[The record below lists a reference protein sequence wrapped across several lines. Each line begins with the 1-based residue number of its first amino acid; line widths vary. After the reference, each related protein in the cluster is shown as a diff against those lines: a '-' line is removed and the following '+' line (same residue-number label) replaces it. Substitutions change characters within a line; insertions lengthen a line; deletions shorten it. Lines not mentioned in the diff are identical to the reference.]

1 MNHLLMSSSSPD
13 GTVFPLL
20 ALSRQ
25 PETVSKSSIV
35 AEPKTYTT
43 QEVMDKLGLQ
53 NPARL
58 HQAKNDNKPYLHESS
73 RQSDLRVVLPI
84 KRNTWMI
91 FSPC

>member
-1 MNHLLMSSSSPD
+1 MSSSSPD
-13 GTVFPLL
+13 GAVFPLF
-20 ALSRQ
+20 ARSRQ
-25 PETVSKSSIV
+25 LQTTSKALIES
-35 AEPKTYTT
+35 EPQTYTT
-43 QEVMDKLGLQ
+43 QEVVDKLGLQ

>member
-1 MNHLLMSSSSPD
+1 MSSPSPD
-13 GTVFPLL
+13 GAVFPLF

-25 PETVSKSSIV
+25 SQTISKSLV
-35 AEPKTYTT
+35 ELEPQTYTT
-43 QEVMDKLGLQ
+43 QEVVDKLGLQ

-73 RQSDLRVVLPI
+73 QTSDLRLVLPI

>member
-1 MNHLLMSSSSPD
+1 MSSSSPD
-13 GTVFPLL
+13 GAVFPLL

-25 PETVSKSSIV
+25 PETVSKSIV
-35 AEPKTYTT
+35 PEPKTYTT

-58 HQAKNDNKPYLHESS
+58 HQAKNENKPYLHESS
-73 RQSDLRVVLPI
+73 QKSDLRLVLPI

>member
-1 MNHLLMSSSSPD
+1 MSSSSPD
-13 GTVFPLL
+13 DGAVFPLF
-20 ALSRQ
+20 ARSRQ
-25 PETVSKSSIV
+25 PQTISKALIES
-35 AEPKTYTT
+35 EPKTYTT
-43 QEVMDKLGLQ
+43 QEVVDKLGLQ